1 MAMENVYSLDCSFRM
16 SDILNRLG
24 QEKFKGHLQFNVNQ
38 SLSYVRHSCI
48 SASEHLVTVH
58 VGYDTLKHW
67 YQVKNGLQCT
77 YVQIVNG
84 VFRNQGLLLRVKDE
98 CTRCGE
104 VNTKLK
110 AKNGST

>member
-1 MAMENVYSLDCSFRM
+1 MAMENIYSLDCSFRM

-67 YQVKNGLQCT
+67 YKVKMGSNVHTSKLLM
-77 YVQIVNG
+77 
-84 VFRNQGLLLRVKDE
+84 VFFAIRDY
-98 CTRCGE
+98 C
-104 VNTKLK
+104 
-110 AKNGST
+110 